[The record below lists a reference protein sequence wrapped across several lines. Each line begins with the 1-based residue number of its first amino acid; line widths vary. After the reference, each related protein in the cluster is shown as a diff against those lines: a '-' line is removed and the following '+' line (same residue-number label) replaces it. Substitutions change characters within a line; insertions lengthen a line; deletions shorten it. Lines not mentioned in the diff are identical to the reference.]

1 MRRTI
6 APMNPKLKTALIVLG
21 TLAALLIISQL
32 TMGLYIVRGQA
43 GHPLPGN
50 YPLPKLVK
58 MHQHSGYLTVTV
70 ALIYV
75 VASLRAI
82 ATTPGRPRA

>member
-1 MRRTI
+1 
-6 APMNPKLKTALIVLG
+6 MNPKLKTTLILLG
-21 TLAALLIISQL
+21 SLAALLVISQL
-32 TMGLYIVRGQA
+32 TMGLLIVRGQA

-75 VASLRAI
+75 VLSLRAI
-82 ATTPGRPRA
+82 IALPRRTPA

>member
-1 MRRTI
+1 
-6 APMNPKLKTALIVLG
+6 MNPKFKTGLILLG
-21 TLAALLIISQL
+21 SLAALLILSQL

-43 GHPLPGN
+43 GQPIPFG
-50 YPLPKLVK
+50 YPLAKLVK

-70 ALIYV
+70 VLIYV

-82 ATTPGRPRA
+82 VSIPGQGKV

>member
-1 MRRTI
+1 
-6 APMNPKLKTALIVLG
+6 MNPKLKTVLILLGALAGVLV
-21 TLAALLIISQL
+21 ISQL

-43 GHPLPGN
+43 GQSLPYN

-58 MHQHSGYLTVTV
+58 MHQHSGYLTVSV

-75 VASLRAI
+75 VLSLAAI
-82 ATTPGRPRA
+82 IRLPKRVLE